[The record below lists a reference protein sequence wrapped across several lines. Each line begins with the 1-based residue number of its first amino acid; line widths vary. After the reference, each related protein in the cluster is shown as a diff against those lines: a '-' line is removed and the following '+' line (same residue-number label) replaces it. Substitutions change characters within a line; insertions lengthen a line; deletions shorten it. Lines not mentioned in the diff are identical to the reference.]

1 MIIRNRC
8 VLLSA
13 MLLSACSST
22 PLAPVAES
30 VIKPDSVR
38 IVPIDRAG
46 CDYQV
51 GCDYLGEVTGER
63 GSSWVWWTG
72 DAERE
77 ADARNEMKAAAAK
90 LGADTI
96 QVVRPR
102 AGQAA
107 GAEQADGIYTG
118 IAYRCKK
125 K

>member
-1 MIIRNRC
+1 MIIIKRC
-8 VLLSA
+8 ALMSA
-13 MLLSACSST
+13 MLLTACSST
-22 PLAPVAES
+22 PSAPVVES
-30 VIKPDSVR
+30 VKPDSVR

-63 GSSWVWWTG
+63 GSSWAWWTS
-72 DAERE
+72 DAELE
-77 ADARNEMKAAAAK
+77 ADARNEMKIAAAR

-102 AGQAA
+102 AGQTG
-107 GAEQADGIYTG
+107 GAERADAIYTG